1 MKKEFFFRDR
11 NAGAKIV
18 TKGLDYYEKQ
28 TTQQTVMC
36 CMFGLLFMVLNLY
49 LWLRTILI
57 VIKDPSSDTRAHELN
72 PQSRRLRFYEAEAM
86 VWEGENNM

>member
-49 LWLRTILI
+49 L
-57 VIKDPSSDTRAHELN
+57 
-72 PQSRRLRFYEAEAM
+72 
-86 VWEGENNM
+86 